1 MQLYCVPYLTL
12 VIIGALLDLRK
23 APPPFPPAAPAH
35 WSTSILS
42 MAPRQARVWL
52 KQTADLSSPHSG
64 VSLKFNAAKAWPAGR
79 TLNLLG
85 PI

>member
-1 MQLYCVPYLTL
+1 MQLYVVWFFPYLTL

-42 MAPRQARVWL
+42 MARWQAGVRL
-52 KQTADLSSPHSG
+52 KQAAGLSALRSG
-64 VSLKFNAAKAWPAGR
+64 ARFKFNAAKA
-79 TLNLLG
+79 
-85 PI
+85 